1 MSLLA
6 NQITIAVTVY
16 NRRQFIKQ
24 SIASA
29 LNQSVPV
36 RVIVVEDC
44 GPDATLESF
53 VRDEFGLRIEYIR
66 NSRRRGLFGNW
77 NACLDYCQTEWISIL
92 HDDDFLAPE
101 FIEAMIELE
110 TASPGC
116 ALYLGRTLHVNR
128 NGEILP
134 EQDNRTVPSRWIK
147 RDLMDILY
155 LPFCFAG
162 HLFRVADA
170 RAVGGFRESSFMCG
184 DWEMWAKLMAS
195 GGAAQS
201 SRVVAFNRNHEGW
214 DRGSNEA
221 TRSGRHLPTTI
232 AQHKRILALMGRR
245 CASQSWVGSARC
257 ADLDAAARRPY
268 IVDGPK
274 TELPAGRSE
283 ALKFDRMGW
292 QRRSPMSTR
301 FLLRYGKSL
310 SPRLLRYHVRLLL
323 LSPAPRW
330 DYAVFQQ
337 LTRIFGLPFV
347 RYTSALW
354 NRLSLLKKEQP

>member
-1 MSLLA
+1 MTLLA

-36 RVIVVEDC
+36 RVLVVEDC

-53 VRDEFGLRIEYIR
+53 VRDEFGPRIEYIR

-116 ALYLGRTLHVNR
+116 SLYLGRTLHVNI

-134 EQDNRTVPSRWIK
+134 EQDSRTVPGRWIK

-162 HLFRVADA
+162 HLFRVSDA

-221 TRSGRHLPTTI
+221 ARSGRHLPTTI
-232 AQHKRILALMGRR
+232 AQHKRILALMGR
-245 CASQSWVGSARC
+245 S
-257 ADLDAAARRPY
+257 DA
-268 IVDGPK
+268 V
-274 TELPAGRSE
+274 
-283 ALKFDRMGW
+283 KFDRKGW

-310 SPRLLRYHVRLLL
+310 SPRLLRYHVGLLL

-330 DYAVFQQ
+330 QYAVFQQ

-347 RYTSALW
+347 RYASALW
-354 NRLSLLKKEQP
+354 NRLSLSKKEQP